1 MDSISVRNTQIPTL
15 GLGTAQMTGSEC
27 REAVEQGLD
36 LGYRHIDTAQ
46 MYGNEDAVGAAV
58 TESGVDRE
66 EVFLTTKVN
75 RGNHQYD
82 DVLSSFADSLERL
95 GTEYVDLLLIHA
107 PSRSV
112 PVEETIKAMNHLQ
125 EDGTVQHIGVS
136 NFSVQQTKEAVNV
149 SETPIITNQVKYH
162 PLNAQNDL
170 LEYCIENDIML
181 TAYSPLARG
190 KVADNDTLS
199 RIGEKYGKNASQ
211 VALRW
216 LIQQEKV
223 SAIPKAS
230 RRDHLEENIDI
241 FDFELTDEEMQ
252 QVFELQGGLIDRVRS
267 VLDI

>member
-1 MDSISVRNTQIPTL
+1 MDSISVRDTQIPTL

-95 GTEYVDLLLIHA
+95 GMEYVDLLLIHA

-125 EDGTVQHIGVS
+125 
-136 NFSVQQTKEAVNV
+136 
-149 SETPIITNQVKYH
+149 
-162 PLNAQNDL
+162 
-170 LEYCIENDIML
+170 
-181 TAYSPLARG
+181 
-190 KVADNDTLS
+190 
-199 RIGEKYGKNASQ
+199 
-211 VALRW
+211 
-216 LIQQEKV
+216 
-223 SAIPKAS
+223 
-230 RRDHLEENIDI
+230 
-241 FDFELTDEEMQ
+241 
-252 QVFELQGGLIDRVRS
+252 
-267 VLDI
+267 